1 MEDDSSDTN
10 MILTYTG
17 SIVAAYV
24 RNNTIPASELSAF
37 IRSVYEILNRLP
49 PSANAKV
56 QTNSKPAVPISKS
69 ITRDYLVCLEDG
81 KHLKMLKRY
90 LRSRYGMSP
99 NDYRAKW
106 NLPIDYPMV
115 APNYSARR
123 SELAKKNGLGLP
135 RLSAKI
141 IHKSQKSK
149 IRNRT
154 ATV

>member
-17 SIVAAYV
+17 AIVAAYV

-37 IRSVYEILNRLP
+37 IRSVYEILSRLP

-56 QTNSKPAVPISKS
+56 QTNSKPAVPINKS
-69 ITRDYLVCLEDG
+69 ITPDYLVCLEDG

-99 NDYRAKW
+99 DDYRAKW
-106 NLPIDYPMV
+106 NLPIGYPMV

-123 SELAKKNGLGLP
+123 SELAKKNGLGQT

-141 IHKSQKSK
+141 IHKPQKSK
-149 IRNRT
+149 IKNRT